1 LRSVI
6 LTTQLNEEVVSARHG
21 SALATRAL
29 GSCGRHVLA
38 RVAALGHA
46 TVFLG
51 RAFVHVT
58 RRPFR
63 AALVLEHTH
72 FVGSRSVSIVI
83 LTGAFTGLV
92 LALQGYNALSRF
104 GAAQMVGA
112 LVALS
117 LVRELAP
124 VLAALMVTARAGSA
138 VAATLGNM
146 RVTEQID
153 ALETMAIDPMSYL
166 VAPRFI
172 AAVLTAPLLTALFTV
187 TGIAVAQT
195 FCVHALGM
203 EQAQFSSSVASAIES
218 ADVIE
223 GLGKSLTF
231 AVLMVWI
238 ACYEGYHAHG
248 GAHGVGQATT
258 RAVVATSVA
267 VLATDY
273 VLTAL
278 LF

>member
-1 LRSVI
+1 MSSI
-6 LTTQLNEEVVSARHG
+6 ETDAALTSPSFAPSLPIRV
-21 SALATRAL
+21 L
-29 GSCGRHVLA
+29 GSCGRQVLS
-38 RVAALGHA
+38 RTGALGQA
-46 TVFLG
+46 SVFLT
-51 RAFVHVT
+51 RALVQVV

-63 AALVLEHTH
+63 SALVLEQMH
-72 FVGSRSVSIVI
+72 FVGSRSVSIVV

-104 GAAQMVGA
+104 GASQMVGA

-138 VAATLGNM
+138 MAATLGNM

-153 ALETMAIDPMSYL
+153 ALETMAIEPLSYL

-172 AAVLTAPLLTALFTV
+172 AAVLTAPMLTALFII

-203 EQAQFSSSVASAIES
+203 DEAQFSSSVSSAIES
-218 ADVIE
+218 SDVVE
-223 GLGKSLTF
+223 GLSKSLTF
-231 AVLMVWI
+231 SVLMAWI
-238 ACYEGYHAHG
+238 ACYRGFNAHG
-248 GAHGVGQATT
+248 GAYGVGQATT
-258 RAVVATSVA
+258 RAVVETSVS
-267 VLATDY
+267 VLAIDY

>member
-1 LRSVI
+1 MN
-6 LTTQLNEEVVSARHG
+6 TTENTARIDQR
-21 SALATRAL
+21 ALAPGVLTSML
-29 GSCGRHVLA
+29 GSCGRHVTS
-38 RVAALGHA
+38 RVGALGHA
-46 TVFLG
+46 TLFLG
-51 RAFVHVT
+51 RALHQIV

-63 AALVLEHTH
+63 GALVLEHTH

-112 LVALS
+112 LVSLS

-138 VAATLGNM
+138 MAATLGNM

-153 ALETMAIDPMSYL
+153 ALETMAIEPLSYL

-172 AAVLTAPLLTALFTV
+172 ASVLTAPLLTSLFIV

-203 EQAQFSSSVASAIES
+203 DQAQFSSSVSSAIEAS
-218 ADVIE
+218 DVVE
-223 GLGKSLTF
+223 GLCKSLAF
-231 AVLMVWI
+231 SVLMAWI
-238 ACYEGYHAHG
+238 ACYHGYHAHG

-258 RAVVATSVA
+258 RAVVVTAVS
-267 VLATDY
+267 VLAVDY